1 MPALQILMNFREA
14 FSRQTRVSNNDAQD
28 YALLNATA
36 LFPAQTQILPETH
49 ASNFDFILKPLST
62 H

>member
-1 MPALQILMNFREA
+1 MNFREA